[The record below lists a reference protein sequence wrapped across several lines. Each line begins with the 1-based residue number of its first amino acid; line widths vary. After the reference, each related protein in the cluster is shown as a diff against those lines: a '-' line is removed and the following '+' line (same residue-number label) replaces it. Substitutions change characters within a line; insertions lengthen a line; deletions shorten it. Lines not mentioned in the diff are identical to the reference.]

1 LKRQL
6 PPGRKYDGV
15 YKIEKNG
22 IISLIKGNKIITD
35 LETIKSGFIARSI
48 LQSKIK
54 PNRFFFGKKAQ
65 GLIIL
70 DYENG
75 RWKIYQ

>member
-1 LKRQL
+1 MEFTRSK
-6 PPGRKYDGV
+6 
-15 YKIEKNG
+15 KNG

-75 RWKIYQ
+75 RWKYINNISGLME